1 LNLDIDFTAGTALD
15 IDLNQAITQDGA
27 TSIMTDAWVPPA
39 TVAVGGKGDTH
50 IAARFDQTLGPANL
64 QKVLMAFRAKYGN
77 NVVYEENTA
86 DPAVAH
92 DFTIRAFYALLAAIF

>member
-1 LNLDIDFTAGTALD
+1 L
-15 IDLNQAITQDGA
+15 GA
-27 TSIMTDAWVPPA
+27 TA

-92 DFTIRAFYALLAAIF
+92 DLRSVPSMLYWRQFLVSLFLLA